1 MLTVDFERL
10 RIEPGMMALDA
21 GCGQGRHSLE
31 LLRRGCPAVAMDL
44 SHEDLKYTSY
54 VVAAQAKDFDNEAGY
69 EAGNRADKE
78 LDNEKAAAA
87 GDTARS
93 AQGAVTRAESPRG
106 RSSRPLA
113 RGRGFMAMRGDTL
126 HLPFSTGVFDR
137 VICSEVLEHVRD
149 PGQALA
155 ELARVLKPG
164 GLVALSVPTPFSEW
178 AYWFAS
184 DDYFNTPGG
193 HVRIF
198 TPRGLARLVSAHGMR
213 VVDLSFEHAF
223 HTLYWWV
230 RGVFGLHNE
239 QHPAIHHF
247 RKVLTYAMFS
257 PLLTRAEKILNH
269 VTPKSM
275 VLYACKL
282 ERGEPGGSEIKP

>member
-10 RIEPGMMALDA
+10 QIEPGMMTLDA

-31 LLRRGCPAVAMDL
+31 LVRRGCPAVAMDL
-44 SHEDLKYTSY
+44 NHDDLKYTSY
-54 VVAAQAKDFDNEAGY
+54 VVAALE
-69 EAGNRADKE
+69 KE
-78 LDNEKAAAA
+78 LDKKTVGGPGGGMKTTPGEGAPP
-87 GDTARS
+87 GRS
-93 AQGAVTRAESPRG
+93 RG
-106 RSSRPLA
+106 RSIRPESG
-113 RGRGFMAMRGDTL
+113 GRGFVAMRGDAL
-126 HLPFSTGVFDR
+126 NLPFPAACFDR
-137 VICSEVLEHVRD
+137 VICSEVLEHVND

-155 ELARVLKPG
+155 ELVRVLKPG
-164 GLVALSVPTPFSEW
+164 GLAALSVPTPFSEW

-230 RGVFGLHNE
+230 RSVFGLHNE
-239 QHPAIHHF
+239 QHPAIRHF

-257 PLLTRAEKILNH
+257 PMLTRAERMLNH
-269 VTPKSM
+269 VMPKSM
-275 VLYACKL
+275 VLYARKA
-282 ERGEPGGSEIKP
+282 GSENSKQRVRGSKRG